1 MEKVKMWIDKAL
13 NDLKIAEYL
22 MRADEVIPEG
32 VCFHCQQ
39 AVEKFLKAY
48 LIYKN
53 VPFRKTHDISEL
65 IILCMDVDKDF
76 EILKNRGVSELTV
89 YATKLRY
96 PDFFYMPSIEEAKEA
111 VKKAEFVREF
121 VMRKI
126 EGVR

>member
-22 MRADEVIPEG
+22 IKTDEIIPDG

-48 LIYKN
+48 LIYKG
-53 VPFRKTHDISEL
+53 VPFRKTHDIAEL
-65 IILCMDVDKDF
+65 IILCIDVDKDF
-76 EILKNRGVSELTV
+76 EMLKNRSISELTV

-96 PDFFYMPSIEEAKEA
+96 PDFLYSPSVEEAEEA
-111 VKKAEFVREF
+111 VKKAKFVREF
-121 VMRKI
+121 VMGKM
-126 EGVR
+126 EL